1 MRPFFALV
9 LKDLKLHLS
18 NRRALI
24 LTLAVPIAIAS
35 FFGSIFGGGSGK
47 TKPSGIPIEV
57 ADLDHSDIS
66 NEIVTNLMRDATLR
80 VTLVGEP
87 EARDAI
93 RNGKVAVAVI
103 FPRNFGADSTRAFF
117 RPGTKPAL
125 TVLHDPSRNIE
136 AGMVQGILTQHIMQ
150 SVSKN
155 VFSGEGGR
163 QSARDA
169 LKDIDR
175 MSGLSADDS
184 RVLRN
189 LLTNVDDWLGRV
201 NTNTALGT
209 NGAASSGF
217 AMPFNV
223 VEEESAA
230 PEDKATHGYNGYSHS
245 FGGMS
250 MQFILM
256 ASIEWGLAI
265 LIERQHGL

>member
-1 MRPFFALV
+1 MRPFLALV

-47 TKPSGIPIEV
+47 TKPSGIAIQV
-57 ADLDHSDIS
+57 ANLDHSDIS

-80 VTLVGEP
+80 VTLVAEP

-103 FPRNFGADSTRAFF
+103 FPKNFGPDATRAFF
-117 RPGTKPAL
+117 RPGAKPGL
-125 TVLHDPSRNIE
+125 TILHDPSRNIE
-136 AGMVQGILTQHIMQ
+136 AGMVQGILMQHIMQ

-155 VFSGEGGR
+155 VFSGQGGR

-184 RVLRN
+184 RVLQQPRDVVRAVAGDHAEVESGERGAER
-189 LLTNVDDWLGRV
+189 L
-201 NTNTALGT
+201 AL
-209 NGAASSGF
+209 AQ
-217 AMPFNV
+217 
-223 VEEESAA
+223 
-230 PEDKATHGYNGYSHS
+230 D
-245 FGGMS
+245 
-250 MQFILM
+250 
-256 ASIEWGLAI
+256 
-265 LIERQHGL
+265 RQPRETRLEPLE